1 MGSGRCRRGLMRRGW
16 GRGLGRWGE
25 GRIVRWGEGEG
36 MRYLTKWRHVIGL
49 DGRRTETGEVSQVL
63 VLFDALICLA

>member
-1 MGSGRCRRGLMRRGW
+1 
-16 GRGLGRWGE
+16 
-25 GRIVRWGEGEG
+25 VRWGEGEG